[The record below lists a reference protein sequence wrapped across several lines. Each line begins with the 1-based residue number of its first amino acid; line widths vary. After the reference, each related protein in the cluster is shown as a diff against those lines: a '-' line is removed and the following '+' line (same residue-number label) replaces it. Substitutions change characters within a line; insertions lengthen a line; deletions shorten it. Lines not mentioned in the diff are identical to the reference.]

1 MHYQNTHF
9 IAAVHTVLSQMAPV
23 RIVYITYSCSMDT
36 KWVL

>member
-1 MHYQNTHF
+1 
-9 IAAVHTVLSQMAPV
+9 LSQMAPV